1 MNMTVLPGLAD
12 DGSGPVFASPWQAQ
26 IFSLVVGLHE
36 SGCFSWNEWA
46 EALSREIAEDSSGGA
61 DGVMTHEEI
70 DPSDSYYGL
79 WVSTLEQILA
89 RKTILDSDEVRER
102 GCPVARSLSQHPS
115 RRSRDAGDDGRAE
128 SSTPLD
134 QAPIIALARRRGVKR
149 PQSLGAIRR

>member
-46 EALSREIAEDSSGGA
+46 EALSREIAEDSNGGA

-102 GCPVARSLSQHPS
+102 VAQWREVYLNTPHGAPVKLSMMGEQNRQP
-115 RRSRDAGDDGRAE
+115 R
-128 SSTPLD
+128 
-134 QAPIIALARRRGVKR
+134 
-149 PQSLGAIRR
+149 

>member
-61 DGVMTHEEI
+61 DGVMTL
-70 DPSDSYYGL
+70 G
-79 WVSTLEQILA
+79 
-89 RKTILDSDEVRER
+89 
-102 GCPVARSLSQHPS
+102 QH
-115 RRSRDAGDDGRAE
+115 AGTDF
-128 SSTPLD
+128 
-134 QAPIIALARRRGVKR
+134 
-149 PQSLGAIRR
+149 GAQNHPGFG

>member
-12 DGSGPVFASPWQAQ
+12 DGSDPVFTSPWQAQ

-46 EALSREIAEDSSGGA
+46 EALSREIAEDSNGGA

-70 DPSDSYYGL
+70 DPSDSYYRL
-79 WVSTLEQILA
+79 WVSALEQILA

-102 GCPVARSLSQHPS
+102 VAQWREVYLNTPHGAPVTLPMVGEQNRQP
-115 RRSRDAGDDGRAE
+115 G
-128 SSTPLD
+128 
-134 QAPIIALARRRGVKR
+134 
-149 PQSLGAIRR
+149 

>member
-1 MNMTVLPGLAD
+1 MNTTVLPGLAD

-102 GCPVARSLSQHPS
+102 VAQWREAYLNTPHGAPVTLSMMGEQNRQP
-115 RRSRDAGDDGRAE
+115 R
-128 SSTPLD
+128 
-134 QAPIIALARRRGVKR
+134 
-149 PQSLGAIRR
+149 

>member
-12 DGSGPVFASPWQAQ
+12 EGSDPAFTSPWQAQ

-46 EALSREIAEDSSGGA
+46 EALSREIAEDSNGGA

-70 DPSDSYYGL
+70 DPSDSYYRL
-79 WVSTLEQILA
+79 WVSALEQILA

-102 GCPVARSLSQHPS
+102 VAQWREAYLNTPHGAPVTLPMGGEQNRQP
-115 RRSRDAGDDGRAE
+115 R
-128 SSTPLD
+128 
-134 QAPIIALARRRGVKR
+134 
-149 PQSLGAIRR
+149 

>member
-36 SGCFSWNEWA
+36 SGCFSWSEWA
-46 EALSREIAEDSSGGA
+46 EALSREIAEDSNGGA

-70 DPSDSYYGL
+70 DPSDSYYRL
-79 WVSTLEQILA
+79 WVSALEQILA

-102 GCPVARSLSQHPS
+102 VARW
-115 RRSRDAGDDGRAE
+115 REA
-128 SSTPLD
+128 
-134 QAPIIALARRRGVKR
+134 
-149 PQSLGAIRR
+149 

>member
-12 DGSGPVFASPWQAQ
+12 DGSDPVFTSPWQAQ

-46 EALSREIAEDSSGGA
+46 EALSREIAEDSNGGA

-70 DPSDSYYGL
+70 DPSDSYYRL
-79 WVSTLEQILA
+79 WVSALEQILA

-102 GCPVARSLSQHPS
+102 VAQWREAYLNTPHGAPVTLPMVGEQNRQP
-115 RRSRDAGDDGRAE
+115 G
-128 SSTPLD
+128 
-134 QAPIIALARRRGVKR
+134 
-149 PQSLGAIRR
+149 

>member
-46 EALSREIAEDSSGGA
+46 EALSGEIAEDSNGGA
-61 DGVMTHEEI
+61 DGANTQEEI
-70 DPSDSYYGL
+70 DPSDSYYRL
-79 WVSTLEQILA
+79 WVSALEQILA

-102 GCPVARSLSQHPS
+102 VTQWREAYLNTPHGAPVMLSMADEQNGQP
-115 RRSRDAGDDGRAE
+115 G
-128 SSTPLD
+128 
-134 QAPIIALARRRGVKR
+134 
-149 PQSLGAIRR
+149 